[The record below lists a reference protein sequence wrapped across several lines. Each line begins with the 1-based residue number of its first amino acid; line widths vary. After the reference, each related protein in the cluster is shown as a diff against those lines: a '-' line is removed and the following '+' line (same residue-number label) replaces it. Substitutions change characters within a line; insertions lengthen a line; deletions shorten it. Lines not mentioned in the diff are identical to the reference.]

1 MNGDDE
7 DAASPERGGATQTPI
22 AAQARRVFVASKM
35 TVIDAGAPA
44 LCSLNYVEYLEA
56 LARVAHADVCQGKA
70 LQLRTD
76 GRVLAP
82 SMRDSEVGN
91 LSQ

>member
-1 MNGDDE
+1 MRTRR
-7 DAASPERGGATQTPI
+7 APKGGATQTPI

-56 LARVAHADVCQGKA
+56 LARVAHADVCQVRRCSFGQTA
-70 LQLRTD
+70 GYSPR
-76 GRVLAP
+76 A
-82 SMRDSEVGN
+82 
-91 LSQ
+91 